1 MSNYVKTVN
10 FAAKDALA
18 HLNPAKVA
26 KGTEIDTEL
35 NNIAT
40 AIATKEETTNK
51 NAANGYA
58 GLDATSKLLK
68 ANQYANTA
76 YLDST
81 NAFTLATTFA
91 GTSTFN
97 AGVTINSTLG
107 VTGAVSFTTAL
118 PITSG
123 GTGASAATGSG
134 SVVLQTSPTLVTP
147 ALGTPVSG
155 NLANCSF
162 PTLNQNTTGTA
173 GGLSA
178 TLGVLSGGTGVT
190 SSTGSGSVV
199 LNTSP
204 TLVTP
209 ALGTPVSGN
218 LANCTFPTLNQST
231 TGNAATATVASSCSG
246 NSATA
251 TTATSATTA
260 TTATNVSGT
269 VAIGNGGTGQTTAQ
283 AALNAFIGVTTGN
296 FVRGNGTN
304 AAVQLMTFSNGA
316 DAFGGSDG
324 DVWFRY
330 N

>member
-18 HLNPAKVA
+18 HLNPSKVA
-26 KGTEIDTEL
+26 KGTELDTEL

-40 AIATKEETTNK
+40 AVATKEETSNK

-58 GLDATSKLLK
+58 GLDASSKLLK
-68 ANQYANTA
+68 TTQYANTA

-97 AGVTINSTLG
+97 AGVTINSTLA
-107 VTGAVSFTTAL
+107 VTGAVSLTTVL
-118 PITSG
+118 GISSG
-123 GTGASAATGSG
+123 GTGAGAATGSG
-134 SVVLQTSPTLVTP
+134 NVVLQTSPSLVTP

-162 PTLNQNTTGTA
+162 PTLNQ
-173 GGLSA
+173 S
-178 TLGVLSGGTGVT
+178 T
-190 SSTGSGSVV
+190 S
-199 LNTSP
+199 
-204 TLVTP
+204 
-209 ALGTPVSGN
+209 
-218 LANCTFPTLNQST
+218 
-231 TGNAATATVASSCSG
+231 GNAATATTASSCSG

-251 TTATSATTA
+251 TSATSATSAAGLSATLVIGSGGTNA
-260 TTATNVSGT
+260 TTAQG
-269 VAIGNGGTGQTTAQ
+269 
-283 AALNAFIGVTTGN
+283 ALNNLIGTTSGN

-304 AAVQLMTFSNGA
+304 AAVQLMTYSNGA
-316 DAFGGSDG
+316 DASGGSDG